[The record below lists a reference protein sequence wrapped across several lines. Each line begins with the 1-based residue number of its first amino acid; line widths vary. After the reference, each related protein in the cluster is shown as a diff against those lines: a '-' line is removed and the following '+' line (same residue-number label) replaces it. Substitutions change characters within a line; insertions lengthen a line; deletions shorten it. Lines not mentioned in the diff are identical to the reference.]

1 MKKAAI
7 FLAMLIMLCP
17 ALMATG
23 MAEAPEVKP
32 LWEAGQ
38 TRDKI
43 VIISDLHLGIDD
55 RYSETVENRPLLVD
69 FLNRICATGDVKEL
83 VIAGDFLDTWYLPV
97 FYPSYEDDNQ
107 FYRDVIANN
116 STVFEALNRLTWSGV
131 KLVYVPGNHDLT
143 LEASV
148 LQEAVPAIVQV
159 SDAQGLGAYYAG
171 CRNEIVIE
179 HGHRYDVFS
188 APDTL
193 SNAELCGNDDTI
205 LPAGYFYA
213 RYGATWVIEGRPAVQ
228 KDLPVVTVSPDKSDT
243 DQYGA
248 FVYYSVLQ
256 GISKQITPNEAL
268 DQKIFDIHIAG
279 FDDAYTYLDFF
290 PAQMADG
297 TISAPTLYRNI
308 QRTWADRQ
316 NLNNVKVSS
325 SFIESVLGATDWPYF
340 FLQARRQYLENPGE
354 NVDIEVFGHTHVPS
368 LNEIEGGK
376 AYVNSGT
383 WVDHNSINSKA
394 TCIFAVITTAEKD
407 SAMLGRYEKD
417 GSITDVSQT
426 VF

>member
-159 SDAQGLGAYYAG
+159 SDAQAWEPTMPAAETRLSSSMDTAMMYSLLPIRSPMQSFAATTIPSCRQDISMLDMEQHGSLKAGL
-171 CRNEIVIE
+171 
-179 HGHRYDVFS
+179 
-188 APDTL
+188 
-193 SNAELCGNDDTI
+193 
-205 LPAGYFYA
+205 
-213 RYGATWVIEGRPAVQ
+213 
-228 KDLPVVTVSPDKSDT
+228 
-243 DQYGA
+243 
-248 FVYYSVLQ
+248 
-256 GISKQITPNEAL
+256 
-268 DQKIFDIHIAG
+268 
-279 FDDAYTYLDFF
+279 
-290 PAQMADG
+290 
-297 TISAPTLYRNI
+297 LYR
-308 QRTWADRQ
+308 RTCR
-316 NLNNVKVSS
+316 L
-325 SFIESVLGATDWPYF
+325 
-340 FLQARRQYLENPGE
+340 
-354 NVDIEVFGHTHVPS
+354 
-368 LNEIEGGK
+368 
-376 AYVNSGT
+376 
-383 WVDHNSINSKA
+383 
-394 TCIFAVITTAEKD
+394 
-407 SAMLGRYEKD
+407 
-417 GSITDVSQT
+417 
-426 VF
+426 